1 MWLKCHKKTERTGTL
16 PYMNCLSWKNL
27 DGQSDNELNKTIVSN
42 FIACQE
48 WHHEW
53 HVRIINLK
61 KLIRFSKVQLTMLS
75 HTFVSFCCTNT
86 ILEKQQTLSNPSF
99 VLYFHPGTTNS
110 ITCFMS
116 LNMRSNSKKTIYDQ
130 RNKIYIDIAMPA
142 FDRNYM
148 IEISFD
154 GNFVKKTQ
162 RNCRS

>member
-1 MWLKCHKKTERTGTL
+1 
-16 PYMNCLSWKNL
+16 
-27 DGQSDNELNKTIVSN
+27 
-42 FIACQE
+42 
-48 WHHEW
+48 
-53 HVRIINLK
+53 
-61 KLIRFSKVQLTMLS
+61 
-75 HTFVSFCCTNT
+75 
-86 ILEKQQTLSNPSF
+86 
-99 VLYFHPGTTNS
+99 
-110 ITCFMS
+110 MS